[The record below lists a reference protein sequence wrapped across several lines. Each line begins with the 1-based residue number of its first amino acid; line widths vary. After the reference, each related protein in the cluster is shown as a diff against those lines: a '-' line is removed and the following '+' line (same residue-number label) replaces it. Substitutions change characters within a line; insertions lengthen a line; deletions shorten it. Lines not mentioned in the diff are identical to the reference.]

1 MAGILIWFVVGVI
14 VLILVLAYLVPPPSG
29 SERLPED
36 CWKAGVFYSNRDD
49 PALFVPKRF
58 GIGYTLNFG
67 NRWAWAVL
75 VVITLLIAAPLLL
88 AWSSLREIG
97 LQSRH

>member
-14 VLILVLAYLVPPPSG
+14 VLILALTYLVLPPWG
-29 SERLPED
+29 RERLPED

-58 GIGYTLNFG
+58 VIGYTLNFG

-75 VVITLLIAAPLLL
+75 VAISLVIAAPLLL
-88 AWSSLREIG
+88 ALFSLRQIG
-97 LQSRH
+97 LQFRH